1 MVPRQAPAEVSSFSG
16 CRSNADTVFVNVLIT
31 QYGRIK
37 FFYNLQRSTI
47 QRSNGIPLAQS
58 LGMGWI
64 CQHCDAPFIDSP
76 YRVKSEEAGVVLL
89 DLIVCRRCYMQARE
103 LGLRTEEIKLQ
114 SFLINGDELKKA

>member
-1 MVPRQAPAEVSSFSG
+1 
-16 CRSNADTVFVNVLIT
+16 
-31 QYGRIK
+31 
-37 FFYNLQRSTI
+37 LQKSTPSD
-47 QRSNGIPLAQS
+47 RNGIPLAQS

-103 LGLRTEEIKLQ
+103 LGLRTEEITLQ
-114 SFLINGDELKKA
+114 SFLVNGEDLKKA